1 MGWQHGYFADEGYS
15 YGVHPHQAPA
25 RIALAALLQG
35 HNAPDLS
42 GPFHY
47 LDLGC
52 GQGLMT
58 CLLAAAHPQ
67 ARFTG
72 VDFHPEHIA
81 HAQRLATSCGLTNV
95 TFLEADFLELA
106 EHPPEDW
113 PPADFAVAHGIAS
126 WIAPPVRTALLR
138 LASRALRPG
147 GLFYVS
153 YNTFPG
159 WLSMVPFQHL
169 VASFQQRLQPG
180 RPSLEAAR
188 ALFGRL
194 EEAQASLMRLHPQL
208 PKRLAELAKQ
218 DPAYLVQE
226 YNNGFWQ
233 PLFVDQMIGEAAEA
247 KLTFVGT
254 ATLVEAI
261 EANYSEAQR
270 KLLAEAGDPAMRE
283 LCRDLLITQN
293 FRRDVYA
300 KGADRLWPAQRLPRL
315 EQLQVVALA
324 GPDVLERDDLFTFA
338 TSLGTVNGKPEVY
351 RPLLEAI
358 QAGSVSLAELRR
370 QLSRL
375 QPSGEPLKLNI
386 LLQGLAFL
394 LEKHLVALVPDAGV
408 DQAPAQRCNAALVAA
423 ISDGAPYTALATPL
437 GGNSL
442 SIQLNWALALDGLRL
457 GLPVEQLTGH
467 VLKKLSGLG
476 RMVKGE
482 DGQPLP
488 PAAAAAKLQSTTVDP
503 LLRHGLPLLRQ
514 LGCWPTQ
521 G

>member
-35 HNAPDLS
+35 HRSPDLT

-72 VDFHPEHIA
+72 VDFHPEHVA

-106 EHPPEDW
+106 ERLPEDW
-113 PPADFAVAHGIAS
+113 PPVDFAVAHGIAS
-126 WIAPPVRTALLR
+126 WIAPPVRTALLK

-180 RPSLEAAR
+180 RPALEAAR

-194 EEAQASLMRLHPQL
+194 EEAQASLLRLQPQL
-208 PKRLAELAKQ
+208 PNRLAELAKQ

-226 YNNGFWQ
+226 YNNGYWQ

-270 KLLAEAGDPAMRE
+270 KLLAEASDPAMRE

-315 EQLQVVALA
+315 EQLQVVALV
-324 GPDVLERDDLFTFA
+324 GPETLERDDLFTFA
-338 TSLGTVNGKPEVY
+338 TSLGTVNGKPDVY
-351 RPLLEAI
+351 RPLLEAL
-358 QAGSVSLAELRR
+358 QSGPVSLEALQR
-370 QLSRL
+370 QLGGL
-375 QPSGEPLKLNI
+375 QPSGEPLKLNT

-394 LEKHLVALVPDAGV
+394 LEKNLVSLVPDAGV
-408 DQAPAQRCNAALVAA
+408 DPRPAQRFNAAVVVA

-437 GGNSL
+437 GGNAQG
-442 SIQLNWALALDGLRL
+442 IQLDWALALDGLRL
-457 GLPVEQLTGH
+457 GLPADQLAGH
-467 VLKKLSGLG
+467 VLQKLVGLG
-476 RMVKGE
+476 KTMKGE
-482 DGQPLP
+482 DGQLLTQSQALSTLQQRTIQPLLACGLP
-488 PAAAAAKLQSTTVDP
+488 YLQS
-503 LLRHGLPLLRQ
+503 
-514 LGCWPTQ
+514 LGSWPAQ
-521 G
+521 P

>member
-15 YGVHPHQAPA
+15 YGVHPHQCPS

-35 HNAPDLS
+35 HRPPDLA

-81 HAQRLATSCGLTNV
+81 HARQLASSCGLTNV

-106 EHPPEDW
+106 ERLPEDW
-113 PPADFAVAHGIAS
+113 PPVDFAVAHGIAS

-159 WLSMVPFQHL
+159 WLAMVPFQHV

-180 RPSLEAAR
+180 RPALEAAR
-188 ALFGRL
+188 TLFGRL
-194 EEAQASLMRLHPQL
+194 AEAQSSLLRVQPLL
-208 PKRLAELAKQ
+208 PTRLAELDKQ

-233 PLFVDQMIGEAAEA
+233 PLFVDQMMAEATEA

-254 ATLVEAI
+254 ATLVEAV
-261 EANYSEAQR
+261 ESNYPPAQQR
-270 KLLAEAGDPAMRE
+270 LLAEAGDPALRE
-283 LCRDLLITQN
+283 LTRDLLISQA
-293 FRRDVYA
+293 FRRDVYV
-300 KGADRLWPAQRLPRL
+300 KGIDRLWPGQRQPQL
-315 EQLQVVALA
+315 EKLQVVSLVP
-324 GPDVLERDDLFTFA
+324 PDVLDRPDLFTFN

-351 RPLLEAI
+351 RPFLEAT
-358 QAGSVSLAELRR
+358 QSGPVSLAELQRR
-370 QLSRL
+370 LASL
-375 QPSGEPLKLNI
+375 QPGGQPLPLPD
-386 LLQGLAFL
+386 LVQGLMFL
-394 LEKHLVALVPDAGV
+394 VEKNLVGLVPSAAV
-408 DQAPAQRCNAALVAA
+408 DPQPAQRCNAQLVAA
-423 ISDGAPYTALATPL
+423 IAAGAPYTALSSPLAGTAQPIRVDQALTLQALQQGVPEQELAAHVLQRLVPL
-437 GGNSL
+437 GRG
-442 SIQLNWALALDGLRL
+442 I
-457 GLPVEQLTGH
+457 
-467 VLKKLSGLG
+467 
-476 RMVKGE
+476 KGD

-488 PAAAAAKLQSTTVDP
+488 AAAAAAKLQSTTVDP

-514 LGCWPTQ
+514 LGCWPAQ